1 MSQELD
7 NVLRKSLD
15 EVDRSQKR
23 QVIGFVI
30 FLALFLVHA
39 YGFILSVHGGGA
51 ASAMPSRH
59 LLGVGLLTVVFTIA
73 FCTFGITLFIS
84 RMTKKVLRA
93 IELSS
98 KP

>member
-1 MSQELD
+1 MSQELES
-7 NVLRKSLD
+7 VLRKSLD

-23 QVIGFVI
+23 QMAGLII

-39 YGFILSVHGGGA
+39 FGFIESVHGGAA
-51 ASAMPSRH
+51 ASATPSRH
-59 LLGVGLLTVVFTIA
+59 LLGVGLLTIVFTVC

-98 KP
+98 KS